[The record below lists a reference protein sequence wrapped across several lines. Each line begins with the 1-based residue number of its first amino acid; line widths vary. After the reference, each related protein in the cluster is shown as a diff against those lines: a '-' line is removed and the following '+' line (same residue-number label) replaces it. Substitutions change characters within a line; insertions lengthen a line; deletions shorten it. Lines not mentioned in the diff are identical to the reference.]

1 MQKTNLLTVLC
12 LASYEKGFDFLIKCK
27 NMGNRVLLVTSQSL
41 MEANWPREFIDEI
54 FFIPDNQNEWNMDV
68 VMKSISYLART
79 EKIDRI
85 IALDDFDVEKAA
97 KLREHLRIPG
107 MGETTARYFRDKL
120 SMRKK
125 AKEDKINI
133 PDFVHVLNHDEINN
147 FFDTNQPPYILKPRS
162 QAGAIGLKKLFSK
175 EEAWETINNL
185 GDEQSYYL
193 LEQFIEGNIYHVD
206 SIIFNYKLQ
215 FALAHQYALPP
226 FEVAHEGRVFCSRT
240 VKFGS
245 KDEKELLKLNK
256 QVIKSLG
263 LKKGISHSEYI
274 KSKDGKFYF
283 LETSA
288 RVGGANLSNLIEE
301 SSGINLWNEWAV
313 IENLKDEEKY
323 VLPEFK
329 KNYGAILISL
339 AKQEFP
345 DLSSFNDKEIAWRLN
360 KKYHAGL
367 VVVSESYDKISEL
380 IGNYTKRFYDE
391 FFAYQPI
398 KEKASN

>member
-1 MQKTNLLTVLC
+1 MQKSNVLTVLC
-12 LASYEKGFDFLIKCK
+12 LASYEKGFDFLINCK
-27 NMGNRVLLVTSQSL
+27 KLGNRVLLITSQSL
-41 MEANWPREFIDEI
+41 MESNWPRDFIDEI

-125 AKEDKINI
+125 AKEDNINI

-147 FFDTNQPPYILKPRS
+147 FIDSNQPPYILKPRS

-175 EEAWETINNL
+175 DEAWETINNL

-193 LEQFIEGNIYHVD
+193 LEQFIEGDIYHVD

-274 KSKDGKFYF
+274 KSKEGKFYF

-313 IENLKDEEKY
+313 IENLKDEENY

-345 DLSSFNDKEIAWRLN
+345 DMSSFNDKEITWRLN

-367 VVVSESYDKISEL
+367 VAVSESYDKISDL
-380 IGNYTKRFYDE
+380 IGNYTKRFYDD
-391 FFAYQPI
+391 FFAFQPI

>member
-133 PDFVHVLNHDEINN
+133 PDFVHVLNH
-147 FFDTNQPPYILKPRS
+147 QR
-162 QAGAIGLKKLFSK
+162 
-175 EEAWETINNL
+175 
-185 GDEQSYYL
+185 
-193 LEQFIEGNIYHVD
+193 
-206 SIIFNYKLQ
+206 
-215 FALAHQYALPP
+215 
-226 FEVAHEGRVFCSRT
+226 
-240 VKFGS
+240 
-245 KDEKELLKLNK
+245 
-256 QVIKSLG
+256 
-263 LKKGISHSEYI
+263 
-274 KSKDGKFYF
+274 
-283 LETSA
+283 
-288 RVGGANLSNLIEE
+288 
-301 SSGINLWNEWAV
+301 
-313 IENLKDEEKY
+313 
-323 VLPEFK
+323 
-329 KNYGAILISL
+329 
-339 AKQEFP
+339 
-345 DLSSFNDKEIAWRLN
+345 
-360 KKYHAGL
+360 
-367 VVVSESYDKISEL
+367 
-380 IGNYTKRFYDE
+380 
-391 FFAYQPI
+391 
-398 KEKASN
+398 

>member
-215 FALAHQYALPP
+215 FTLAHQYALPP

>member
-1 MQKTNLLTVLC
+1 MKTENPLTVLC
-12 LASYEKGFDFLIKCK
+12 LASYEKGFDFLIQCK
-27 NMGNRVLLVTSQSL
+27 KIGNRVLLITSQSL
-41 MEANWPREFIDEI
+41 IDANWPRDFIDEI
-54 FFIPDNQNEWNMDV
+54 FFIPDNKNEWNMENV
-68 VMKSISYLART
+68 TKSISYLART

-97 KLREHLRIPG
+97 KLREHLRIGG

-120 SMRKK
+120 AMRKK
-125 AKEDKINI
+125 AEEDKISI
-133 PDFVHVLNHDEINN
+133 PNFVHVLNHNEINN
-147 FFDTNQPPYILKPRS
+147 FLDSNQPPYILKPRS
-162 QAGAIGLKKLFSK
+162 QAGAIGLKKLYSK

-206 SIIFNYKLQ
+206 SIIFNYKIQ
-215 FALAHQYALPP
+215 YALTHEYALPP

-245 KDEKELLKLNK
+245 KDEKSLLKLNK

-288 RVGGANLSNLIEE
+288 RVGGANIANLIEE
-301 SSGINLWNEWAV
+301 SSGINYWKEWAI
-313 IENLKDEEKY
+313 IENLNDNVEYK
-323 VLPEFK
+323 LPIPQKE
-329 KNYGAILISL
+329 YAAIFISL

-345 DLSSFNDKEIAWRLN
+345 DTNSFNDKEVVWRLN

-367 VVVSESYDKISEL
+367 VIASENYDRITEL
-380 IGNYTKRFYDE
+380 INDYTKRFYED